1 MSTLTTLGILDIIY
15 WPFGMLMK
23 GIYSLVGNY
32 GIAIIIFG
40 IIVKLILLPFAFSN
54 EKTRLRNMRIQPKMR
69 EIQQRY
75 KGDTRNPKY
84 QEEMQKLYS
93 EENYNPMKGCLPQL
107 IQFPIIFAVFNAI
120 RRPMLYI
127 YGFSSTTIMVI
138 AQKLFEMDESVRN
151 VFGNAIEKITETT
164 AGYHEV
170 LLSGAMK
177 NHFSEIIPKLQES
190 TNFVS
195 AYPEYAADT
204 SKFIETNFL
213 GMDLSVTPTWG
224 WNWTIIIPI
233 LSALTSLL
241 ISIISMRLNRDP
253 SGEKQPGMGMMKGLM
268 LFMPLFSL
276 WVGFQYTTGV
286 GMYWIISNLLAG
298 IQQVALFY
306 LFKHRR
312 EKAEAKLKAQTG
324 TKEKKLNYN
333 QIEKM
338 QREQAEAERLA
349 AEQAKKEK
357 KNK

>member
-1 MSTLTTLGILDIIY
+1 MSSLTTLGILDIIY

-40 IIVKLILLPFAFSN
+40 IIVKLVLLPLAFSN

-93 EENYNPMKGCLPQL
+93 EENYSPMKGCLPQL

-127 YGFSSTTIMVI
+127 YGFSSSTIMLI
-138 AQKLFEMDESVRN
+138 AQKLFNMSDSVKN
-151 VFGNAIEKITETT
+151 AFGGAFEKITESSV
-164 AGYHEV
+164 GYHEV
-170 LLSGAMK
+170 LLAGQMK
-177 NHFSEIIPKLQES
+177 EHFNELIPQLNAS
-190 TNFVS
+190 SNFAQV
-195 AYPEYAADT
+195 YPDYASDT
-204 SKFIETNFL
+204 SNMINTNFL
-213 GMDLSVTPTWG
+213 GLNLSQTPEWG
-224 WNWTIIIPI
+224 WNWTILIPI
-233 LSALTSLL
+233 ISALTSLA
-241 ISIISMRLNRDP
+241 ISLISMRLNRDP
-253 SGEKQPGMGMMKGLM
+253 SGEKQPGMGAMKGLM

-286 GMYWIISNLLAG
+286 GMYWIISNILSG
-298 IQQVALFY
+298 VQTVALFY

-312 EKAEAKLKAQTG
+312 EKAEAKLAAQQPV
-324 TKEKKLNYN
+324 KEKKMNYN

-338 QREQAEAERLA
+338 QREQEKAERLA
-349 AEQAKKEK
+349 AEQEK
-357 KNK
+357 KDKKKQ

>member
-1 MSTLTTLGILDIIY
+1 MSSLTTLGILDIIY

-40 IIVKLILLPFAFSN
+40 IIVKLILLPLAFSN

-75 KGDTRNPKY
+75 KNDTKNPKY
-84 QEEMQKLYS
+84 QEEMQKLYT

-127 YGFSSTTIMVI
+127 YGFSSSTIVLI
-138 AQKLFEMDESVRN
+138 AQKLFDMSDSVRN
-151 VFGNAIEKITETT
+151 AFGDAVEKITESSV
-164 AGYHEV
+164 GYHEV

-177 NHFSEIIPKLQES
+177 ENFDKLIPQLS
-190 TNFVS
+190 NTNF
-195 AYPEYAADT
+195 AELYPNYATDT
-204 SKFIETNFL
+204 SHMINTNFL
-213 GMDLSVTPTWG
+213 GLDLSQTPTWG
-224 WNWTIIIPI
+224 WNWTILIPI
-233 LSALTSLL
+233 ISALTSLL
-241 ISIISMRLNRDP
+241 ISLISMRLNRDT
-253 SGEKQPGMGMMKGLM
+253 SGEKQPGMGAMKGLM

-286 GMYWIISNLLAG
+286 GMYWIISNILSG
-298 IQQVALFY
+298 VQQVALFY
-306 LFKHRR
+306 LFKRKR
-312 EKAEAKLKAQTG
+312 EKAEAKLAAQQVP
-324 TKEKKLNYN
+324 KEKKLNYN

-338 QREQAEAERLA
+338 KREQEKLEK
-349 AEQAKKEK
+349 EQENNEK

>member
-1 MSTLTTLGILDIIY
+1 MSSLTTLGIIDIIY

-40 IIVKLILLPFAFSN
+40 IIVKLILLPLAFSN

-84 QEEMQKLYS
+84 QEEMQKLYA
-93 EENYNPMKGCLPQL
+93 EENYNPMKGCLPQI

-127 YGFSSTTIMVI
+127 YGFSSSAILTIGQTLYNIDPAV
-138 AQKLFEMDESVRN
+138 KK
-151 VFGNAIEKITETT
+151 VFGDTVEKVTEKTV
-164 AGYHEV
+164 AYHEV
-170 LLSGAMK
+170 LLSGSMK
-177 NHFSEIIPKLQES
+177 NNFDTVISALNEKFPDFSE
-190 TNFVS
+190 
-195 AYPEYAADT
+195 
-204 SKFIETNFL
+204 KFAGFSQSSMIDTNFL
-213 GMDLSVTPTWG
+213 GLDLSQTPTWG
-224 WNWTIIIPI
+224 WNWTILIPI
-233 LSALTSLL
+233 ISALTSLL
-241 ISIISMRLNRDP
+241 ISLVSMRLNRDP
-253 SGEKQPGMGMMKGLM
+253 SGEKQPGMGAMKGLM

-286 GMYWIISNLLAG
+286 GMYWIISNLLSG
-298 IQQVALFY
+298 VQMIALFY

-312 EKAEAKLKAQTG
+312 EKAEAKLVAQQPV
-324 TKEKKLNYN
+324 KEKKLNYN
-333 QIEKM
+333 QIEKI

-349 AEQAKKEK
+349 EK
-357 KNK
+357 KAKEDQNKK

>member
-138 AQKLFEMDESVRN
+138 AQKLFEIDESVRN

-164 AGYHEV
+164 AGKHEFR
-170 LLSGAMK
+170 LR
-177 NHFSEIIPKLQES
+177 
-190 TNFVS
+190 
-195 AYPEYAADT
+195 
-204 SKFIETNFL
+204 
-213 GMDLSVTPTWG
+213 
-224 WNWTIIIPI
+224 
-233 LSALTSLL
+233 
-241 ISIISMRLNRDP
+241 ISRVRGGYFQIHRNQFPRNGSFRNSDMGLELDYNNSHSFRIDIASDQHYFH
-253 SGEKQPGMGMMKGLM
+253 EAQP
-268 LFMPLFSL
+268 
-276 WVGFQYTTGV
+276 
-286 GMYWIISNLLAG
+286 
-298 IQQVALFY
+298 
-306 LFKHRR
+306 
-312 EKAEAKLKAQTG
+312 
-324 TKEKKLNYN
+324 
-333 QIEKM
+333 
-338 QREQAEAERLA
+338 
-349 AEQAKKEK
+349 
-357 KNK
+357 